1 MKASSI
7 RSRNVAISSFAY
19 IVRQLIIF
27 CFYHPFTTMINIFR
41 TINMTTVIMVM
52 FCCGD

>member
-41 TINMTTVIMVM
+41 NINNDIKINN
-52 FCCGD
+52 